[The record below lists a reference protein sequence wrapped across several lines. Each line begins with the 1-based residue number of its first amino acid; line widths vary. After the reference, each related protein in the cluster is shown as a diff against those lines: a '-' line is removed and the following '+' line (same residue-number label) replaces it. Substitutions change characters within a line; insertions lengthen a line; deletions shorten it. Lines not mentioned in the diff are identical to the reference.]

1 MSNTANIGIK
11 YINITPRYHNEN
23 PCIND
28 KSGQLINENTK
39 ISRKNICYDDNT
51 KNLEFPA
58 SVVSATL
65 GDRSGIRESNLCQ
78 HEEKSSGI
86 EISTMAAELRN
97 HLVSKKN
104 IDTDS
109 DDDIPPP
116 PPPPLPLPLLSSST
130 SFPTSI
136 IDSDLSSNPI
146 PPSKSNQNTV
156 IIQKKSVKEE
166 SLILSKKANDRKVG
180 RGSSDQLSSISH
192 ITIQEMQ
199 SWDLLGLTL
208 KYLSVLKQRYNP
220 SQLDAIQKSLG
231 SSGFTL
237 IQGPPGTGKTFTIL
251 GILNS
256 FHIREYN
263 KYYRMAVDIFL
274 SDEGIRC
281 RNSKN
286 SESWLKLISKISKSK
301 PHILAVAPSNVAVDN
316 LVQRIMEKGFIDGRG
331 GRYNPTILRLGMG
344 RGCKVKSVS
353 LEDTLEEEQAYFNDE
368 KNTHN
373 FSKDIEKHINSLI
386 LQIFSVQTYL
396 INLKLAFKSHPLPV
410 GWELR
415 VAEGTG
421 IPYWIDHINRVSSP
435 IPPARPPIGVV
446 LGFLTFETLPEYMIH
461 EQKFTQLLDQLDRQN
476 LIYTR
481 YKARVALLSHRG
493 DASAR
498 QVSDDYCN
506 NEVM

>member
-1 MSNTANIGIK
+1 MPS
-11 YINITPRYHNEN
+11 ITSTIACRCQFDILDSSTREN
-23 PCIND
+23 NKSARLIND
-28 KSGQLINENTK
+28 DTKSSKKNILHNDDITKGRTVSANVVPVTTGNKGSIRERNLSKGGK
-39 ISRKNICYDDNT
+39 ISLHVDLTKKVNEENI
-51 KNLEFPA
+51 A
-58 SVVSATL
+58 SVSV
-65 GDRSGIRESNLCQ
+65 R
-78 HEEKSSGI
+78 
-86 EISTMAAELRN
+86 
-97 HLVSKKN
+97 N

-109 DDDIPPP
+109 DDEDPPP
-116 PPPPLPLPLLSSST
+116 PPPSPPPSPLSSLST
-130 SFPTSI
+130 SISTPI
-136 IDSDLSSNPI
+136 IDLIHHVNPI
-146 PPSKSNQNTV
+146 PLSKSNQV
-156 IIQKKSVKEE
+156 KEIIQKKQIKEGTLTLATTA
-166 SLILSKKANDRKVG
+166 SDKNIGGK
-180 RGSSDQLSSISH
+180 SSGQLSSVPH
-192 ITIQEMQ
+192 ITIQEIQ
-199 SWDLLGLTL
+199 SWERLGLTL
-208 KYLSVLKQRYNP
+208 KYLSVLKQRYNS

-263 KYYRMAVDIFL
+263 KYYRMAVEVFL

-353 LEDTLEEEQAYFNDE
+353 LEDTLEEEQAYFDDE
-368 KNTHN
+368 NNTHN

-396 INLKLAFKSHPLPV
+396 INLKLAFKAHPLPV

-435 IPPARPPIGVV
+435 IPPARPPIGVA
-446 LGFLTFETLPEYMIH
+446 LGFLSFETLPEYVIH
-461 EQKFTQLLDQLDRQN
+461 EQKFTQLLDHLDRQN

-481 YKARVALLSHRG
+481 YKARVALKSHRG

-498 QVSDDYCN
+498 QVSN
-506 NEVM
+506 A